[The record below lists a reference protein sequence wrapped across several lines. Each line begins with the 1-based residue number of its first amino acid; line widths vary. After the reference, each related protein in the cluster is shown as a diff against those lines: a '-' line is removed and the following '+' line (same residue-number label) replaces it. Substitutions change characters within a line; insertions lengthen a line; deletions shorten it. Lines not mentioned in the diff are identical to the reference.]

1 MNDWFLLALA
11 IVGIIAI
18 ASFLDGGN
26 DNKNGFSV

>member
-11 IVGIIAI
+11 IAGVIAI

-26 DNKNGFSV
+26 NNQNGFSV